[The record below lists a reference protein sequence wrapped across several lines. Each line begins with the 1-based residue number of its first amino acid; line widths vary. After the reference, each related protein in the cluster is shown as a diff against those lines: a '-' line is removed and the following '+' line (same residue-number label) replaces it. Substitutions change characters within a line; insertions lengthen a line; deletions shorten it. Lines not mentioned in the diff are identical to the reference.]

1 MDDLRKPF
9 FIAALV
15 LLVIVVLVETGS
27 AAVLHLQSNQ
37 KDLNAVQ
44 STAIGQLPQDEQTP
58 ENIARWNALANRDI
72 PPGRGIPYLALIDG
86 LWLFTLILMGAS
98 LVVPARLQGRI
109 QGIATLIVAIL
120 ALCGGIGIIFAAI
133 TILLIMVALFL
144 SVPFGTLAYLALYGF
159 FNRGGA
165 SAALSL
171 LMMLKIGVVVCL
183 VLAQQRFLQNK
194 GLVFLIL
201 TSFIACII
209 VMLLQGL
216 VPIFLVSIT
225 DMLAAIIVA
234 VIAVIWALFL
244 LIGSLISILKALQ
257 PRV

>member
-1 MDDLRKPF
+1 MAELRKPF

-15 LLVIVVLVETGS
+15 LLVIVVLVEVGS
-27 AAVLHLQSNQ
+27 AAVLHAQPDAQ
-37 KDLNAVQ
+37 AKA
-44 STAIGQLPQDEQTP
+44 A
-58 ENIARWNALANRDI
+58 AKANALSLSDQINPNQFDQLANGDK

-86 LWLFTLILMGAS
+86 LWLFTLILMGVS
-98 LVVPARLQGRI
+98 LLVPARVQGRI
-109 QGIATLIVAIL
+109 QGIATLIVAGL
-120 ALCGGIGIIFAAI
+120 ALCGGIAIIFAGIA
-133 TILLIMVALFL
+133 ILLIMVALFL
-144 SVPFGTLAYLALYGF
+144 SVPFGTIVYLALYGF
-159 FNRGGA
+159 FDRAGA

-194 GLVFLIL
+194 GLVLLIL
-201 TSFIACII
+201 TSFIAGII
-209 VMLLQGL
+209 VMFLQGL
-216 VPIFLVSIT
+216 VPVFLVSIT

-244 LIGSLISILKALQ
+244 LIGALISIVKALQ